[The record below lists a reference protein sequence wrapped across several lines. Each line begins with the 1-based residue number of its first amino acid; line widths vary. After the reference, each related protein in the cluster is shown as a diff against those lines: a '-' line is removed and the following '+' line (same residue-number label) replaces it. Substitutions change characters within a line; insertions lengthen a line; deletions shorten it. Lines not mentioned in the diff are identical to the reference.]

1 MQRPDAIIINA
12 KIALMNWLSENY
24 KWLFDGVAG
33 AAALSLIGYFIHRFS
48 QPKGQNGNAA
58 LNAQGAKVTNS
69 PVASGSNITQT
80 VNSPTTINFALGEAT
95 IDRSCDFWLAFDPRG
110 SRPLGIQNNGA
121 EPAFDIVVCIPADG
135 SGFRSDVINRLDND
149 SHWACCSLKG
159 NFVHLEAIRT
169 ILVQAVLRGS
179 ADGEEVQRIPVLIS
193 YRTRTEQGCEIHL
206 EIRLP
211 LKNGIQFALPENE
224 QSTTRAAWPNEQGVY
239 IVETSEAIPTFPS
252 MLSGYRSEEN
262 KDFWNKPFPV
272 EGSIRVFE
280 GGDWTGIWKFPNT
293 MNGCSAG
300 VFMIRWRS
308 ADPNVRIRAS
318 VRHSSTPDGDEKTG
332 TFGYMSGT
340 NCEQPMFK
348 FAESRHDGTLAD
360 VYYELKFWRAA
371 P

>member
-1 MQRPDAIIINA
+1 
-12 KIALMNWLSENY
+12 MNWLSENY

-48 QPKGQNGNAA
+48 KSRGQNGNAA

-80 VNSPTTINFALGEAT
+80 INSPTTINLALGEPT
-95 IDRSCDFWLAFDPRG
+95 IDQSCDFWLAFDPRG

-121 EPAFDIVVCIPADG
+121 EPTFDVVVCIPADG

-149 SHWACCSLKG
+149 RHWACCTSKG

-169 ILVQAVLRGS
+169 ILAQAVLRGPT
-179 ADGEEVQRIPVLIS
+179 DGEELQRIPVLIS
-193 YRTRTEQGCEIHL
+193 YRTRTEHVCESHL

-211 LKNGIQFALPENE
+211 LKNGIQFALPENQ
-224 QSTTRAAWPNEQGVY
+224 QSTTPPAWPNEQGVY
-239 IVETSEAIPTFPS
+239 IAETSEGIPTFPI

-262 KDFWNKPFPV
+262 KDFWNNPFLIR
-272 EGSIRVFE
+272 GSIRVFE

-308 ADPNVRIRAS
+308 ADPNVGIRAS
-318 VRHSSTPDGDEKTG
+318 VRHSSTSQGDEETG

-348 FAESRHDGTLAD
+348 FAESRHDGNLAD

>member
-1 MQRPDAIIINA
+1 
-12 KIALMNWLSENY
+12 MNWLSENY

-48 QPKGQNGNAA
+48 KTKGQNGNAA

-69 PVASGSNITQT
+69 PAASGSNITQT
-80 VNSPTTINFALGEAT
+80 VNSPTTINLALGETT
-95 IDRSCDFWLAFDPRG
+95 IDQSCDFWLAFDPRG
-110 SRPLGIQNNGA
+110 SRPLEIQNNGA
-121 EPAFDIVVCIPADG
+121 EPAFDAVVCIPADG
-135 SGFRSDVINRLDND
+135 SGFRSDAINRLDND
-149 SHWACCSLKG
+149 SHWACCTSKG

-169 ILVQAVLRGS
+169 ILAQVVLRGS
-179 ADGEEVQRIPVLIS
+179 TDGKELQRIPVLIS
-193 YRTRTEQGCEIHL
+193 YRTRTEQGCKSHL

-211 LKNGIQFALPENE
+211 LKNGIQFALPENQ
-224 QSTTRAAWPNEQGVY
+224 QSTTRPVWPNEQGVY
-239 IVETSEAIPTFPS
+239 IAETTEAIPSFPGI
-252 MLSGYRSEEN
+252 LSGYRSEEN
-262 KDFWNKPFPV
+262 EDFGNKPFPI

-280 GGDWTGIWKFPNT
+280 GGDWTGIWKFPST

-318 VRHSSTPDGDEKTG
+318 VRHSSTSDGDEKTG
-332 TFGYMSGT
+332 TFGYMSGS

-348 FAESRHDGTLAD
+348 FGESRHDGTLVD